1 MCMFMHG
8 TTHIIQCGIQCVANS
23 LHRLTSHLIWW
34 WKSWFYDTITR
45 QSIPIVTKLIL
56 WFHQMDNKT
65 LIHIF
70 SLFQIMLK
78 NTRNKWNIS
87 VFITLFTV
95 GKKCLGKT
103 IRSGETLIK
112 KWSTWTTID
121 NWIKWRKGFF
131 ACLLR
136 SKKKAFF
143 VSRNYI
149 FSNST
154 RNLMSETHINALLS
168 LISAVLTYKKL
179 FLSIR

>member
-112 KWSTWTTID
+112 NGARGPQSTIEL
-121 NWIKWRKGFF
+121 NGE
-131 ACLLR
+131 
-136 SKKKAFF
+136 KAF
-143 VSRNYI
+143 
-149 FSNST
+149 
-154 RNLMSETHINALLS
+154 LLVCS
-168 LISAVLTYKKL
+168 GVKKS
-179 FLSIR
+179 FFC